1 MKKMTHSLNI
11 LISLLFTLLL
21 FSCGKDP
28 FEFLDGPW
36 IMNSDKNIILYTR
49 PQNFTAVKSP
59 DSIVIKS
66 ILSDQNNFID
76 TIEFRLK
83 IKYTGTCKIYLFNS
97 DEAKELIGTNKG
109 GKADY
114 SRSEIYYTFFTE
126 PFYYPEFNLNSYLG
140 LHELTHIVS
149 FNVLGRTNNKL
160 MSEGYACCLDNSY
173 GAKYSSFGQLVRMS
187 NAEWMTDYVK
197 NNLVLTPKELF
208 EANDIPEQNY
218 YPQAGN
224 FIKWLFSQ
232 YGVEK
237 INMLFNVDKA
247 AFKSKFKELFNK
259 NFDDL
264 EVDYVRYCQ
273 TEFK

>member
-1 MKKMTHSLNI
+1 MTSSLKT
-11 LISLLFTLLL
+11 LIGLLFTLLL
-21 FSCGKDP
+21 ISCGKDP

-36 IMNSDKNIILYTR
+36 VTTSDKNIILYTR
-49 PQNFTAVKSP
+49 PQNYTGVKSP

-76 TIEFRLK
+76 TINSRLK

-97 DEAKELIGTNKG
+97 DEAKRLIGTNTG

-114 SRSEIYYTFFTE
+114 SRSEIYYTFFSE

-140 LHELTHIVS
+140 FHELTHIVS
-149 FNVLGRTNNKL
+149 FNVLGQTNNKL
-160 MSEGYACCLDNSY
+160 MSEGYACFLDNSY
-173 GAKYSSFGQLVRMS
+173 GAKYFETGQLVRCS
-187 NAEWMTDYVK
+187 NHEWMQYYVK
-197 NNLVLTPKELF
+197 NNLVLTPKQLF
-208 EANDIPEQNY
+208 DADNIPEQNY
-218 YPQAGN
+218 YPQAGT

-247 AFKSKFKELFNK
+247 SYKSKFKELLNK

-264 EVDYVRYCQ
+264 EADYIQYCQ
-273 TEFK
+273 NEFK